1 MDGVVSEVRSVSF
14 SRSGVFPTWWVAILR
29 ELAQGPTGEIDS
41 PALPLLGDLLTADP
55 VLVNSES
62 TGGSVI
68 ELEFACNLDDM
79 LEAYGLTRAQSM
91 ASCAIAVH
99 LLPQRE
105 RHPRVHQRHARKPAA
120 AGGGPGRVHQ
130 LCGKNAPTA
139 KRLFHLALR
148 LLYPVLLPTR
158 TVSTCAGQASSC
170 LYTQRMSPRTL
181 LIELARGP
189 RHMTAWMDSRR

>member
-14 SRSGVFPTWWVAILR
+14 SDQVFSNMVVAILR

-68 ELEFACNLDDM
+68 ELEFAYNLDDM

-91 ASCAIAVH
+91 ASLCYTLCTFFPNVSGIRVSINDTPVSQLQLEEDQDVSISFAENV
-99 LLPQRE
+99 LLRT
-105 RHPRVHQRHARKPAA
+105 RF
-120 AGGGPGRVHQ
+120 
-130 LCGKNAPTA
+130 
-139 KRLFHLALR
+139 FHLALR
-148 LLYPVLLPTR
+148 LLYPVLCRHGRSAPAR
-158 TVSTCAGQASSC
+158 GQASRA
-170 LYTQRMSPRTL
+170 LHAAHEP
-181 LIELARGP
+181 A
-189 RHMTAWMDSRR
+189 HAAH

>member
-14 SRSGVFPTWWVAILR
+14 SDQVFSNMVVAILR

-68 ELEFACNLDDM
+68 ELEFAYNLDDM
-79 LEAYGLTRAQSM
+79 LEAYACTGAEHGVAVLY
-91 ASCAIAVH
+91 AVH

-105 RHPRVHQRHARKPAA
+105 RHPRVHQRHAP
-120 AGGGPGRVHQ
+120 
-130 LCGKNAPTA
+130 
-139 KRLFHLALR
+139 
-148 LLYPVLLPTR
+148 
-158 TVSTCAGQASSC
+158 
-170 LYTQRMSPRTL
+170 
-181 LIELARGP
+181 
-189 RHMTAWMDSRR
+189 